1 MIVLDQIQKSYRTPQ
16 GARHV
21 VLKGL
26 QLSLNAGEFM
36 AVVGPSGSGKS
47 TLLNVLGLMDQP
59 DSGQYRFEDR
69 DVLQL
74 KEKERAA
81 MRNRY
86 LGFVFQQFHLLP
98 QATALEN
105 IALPLLY
112 GSAPFSLD
120 AAREQ
125 LNRVGLADFADYF
138 PSQLSGGQQQRIA
151 IARAMVNRPKLI
163 LADEPTGNLDTE
175 NANAIFRLFQKAQEE
190 GCCILMITHD
200 AALAERADRQFYL
213 HDGCLTVQT
222 PMEVT
227 PC

>member
-1 MIVLDQIQKSYRTPQ
+1 
-16 GARHV
+16 
-21 VLKGL
+21 
-26 QLSLNAGEFM
+26 
-36 AVVGPSGSGKS
+36 
-47 TLLNVLGLMDQP
+47 
-59 DSGQYRFEDR
+59 
-69 DVLQL
+69 
-74 KEKERAA
+74 

-163 LADEPTGNLDTE
+163 LADEPTANLDSTTGKRLLDKMKSMNE
-175 NANAIFRLFQKAQEE
+175 QKGITFIFS
-190 GCCILMITHD
+190 THD
-200 AALAERADRQFYL
+200 PLVMERANRIVHL
-213 HDGCLTVQT
+213 RDGKIIEDKR
-222 PMEVT
+222 P
-227 PC
+227 